1 MMPLTTEVTEIAK
14 DVLRENPKISI
25 YESLT
30 IAVQIQRNRLLKDG
44 LGIHDPKLEIPTNLQ
59 AIAIALGYEKRMDS
73 SIKHAIKNLADKF

>member
-30 IAVQIQRNRLLKDG
+30 IAVQIQRNRLLIEG
-44 LGIHDPKLEIPTNLQ
+44 LGIRDEKLGIPNSLE
-59 AIAIALGYEKRMDS
+59 AIAIALGFESK
-73 SIKHAIKNLADKF
+73 